1 MNLDTLKLYCD
12 IARLR
17 SFSEGA
23 ALNQLSQSAASQAIQ
38 QLESDLEVQLID
50 RSKRP
55 FMLTPEGQ
63 RFYEGSRSLLD
74 DFEALRASVASART
88 QVAGSVRVA
97 AIYSVGIHIMSEHT
111 RRFMSLYPQSRIRLQ
126 YLHPDKVVE
135 AVLNDEADLG
145 ILAYA
150 PANRSLTVLA
160 WRSETMVF
168 VCHPSHR
175 LARRRVVAPADLND
189 ENFVAFDADLRIRK
203 AIDRCLRQHQARP
216 KVVMEFDNTET
227 IKQAIAVGAGVS
239 ILPAAHDHE
248 GGGESYPGGDPA
260 HHDGAGA
267 PARHH
272 SSSRKDLGA
281 DHGPLPGVT
290 PPVRRPRRRARPDGR
305 RPAAAGRGMIPLS
318 DRTRT
323 RYRAACGAR

>member
-23 ALNQLSQSAASQAIQ
+23 AFHQLSQSAASQAIQ

-74 DFEALRASVASART
+74 GFEALRASVASART

-175 LARRRVVAPADLND
+175 LARHRVVAPADLND

-203 AIDRCLRQHQARP
+203 AIDRCLRQHQSRP

-239 ILPAAHDHE
+239 ILPRPTIMKEVGNRTLAAIPLTMTELVRPLGIIHRRGKTLAPTTARFLE
-248 GGGESYPGGDPA
+248 LLRQSGGPDVAPSPT
-260 HHDGAGA
+260 DGAQ
-267 PARHH
+267 P
-272 SSSRKDLGA
+272 
-281 DHGPLPGVT
+281 
-290 PPVRRPRRRARPDGR
+290 
-305 RPAAAGRGMIPLS
+305 RPAAE
-318 DRTRT
+318 
-323 RYRAACGAR
+323 